1 MTFHIYVVRFFH
13 VAIGIGD
20 WNDHIG
26 SQFREFTR
34 REAARRR
41 GAQWRME
48 KVEREARV
56 SEVKEEAPETEKI
69 ELTLEDKSWLGEP
82 HHVSDLELED
92 DGFLLSSLGCRILTV
107 DGDDDEK
114 EADKSR
120 KPKKTMKRA
129 KYKGKHSTTR
139 PRPAPSKSSQ
149 CCSST
154 DPRSCPSSSRVA
166 KCHFFTQI
174 ISVQPNLPQEKARKS
189 RQVFY
194 I

>member
-1 MTFHIYVVRFFH
+1 MTFLIVVRFFH

-41 GAQWRME
+41 WVQWRME

-56 SEVKEEAPETEKI
+56 SEVKEKAPETEKI

-92 DGFLLSSLGCRILTV
+92 DGFLLSTLGCRILTV

-139 PRPAPSKSSQ
+139 PRSPK
-149 CCSST
+149 
-154 DPRSCPSSSRVA
+154 R
-166 KCHFFTQI
+166 
-174 ISVQPNLPQEKARKS
+174 RK
-189 RQVFY
+189 QK
-194 I
+194 